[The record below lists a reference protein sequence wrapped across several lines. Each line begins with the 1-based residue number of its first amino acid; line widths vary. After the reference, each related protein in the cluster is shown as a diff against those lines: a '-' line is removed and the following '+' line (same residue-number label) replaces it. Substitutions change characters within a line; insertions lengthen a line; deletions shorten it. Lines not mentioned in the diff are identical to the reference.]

1 MSGIKGGG
9 GRGSPRTAEKG
20 ADGDFRP
27 IDLSRAMYS
36 CSMLARKIIAFGA
49 ERIREGSASLP
60 QSESAAPD
68 TSATFRISELLRAL
82 GLTRC
87 KRNYELV
94 RATVAGM
101 RTLGVEPADTSRKY
115 LGHNWFQS
123 IFYDEDEG
131 VVSLR
136 FSQEIGRRLLG
147 LADGYTAMHLRTIGE
162 FKSFYAFR
170 LYEIAIS
177 WMGNRGQ
184 GGNAPGT
191 WFFQMT
197 EDEIRRTFMIPD
209 GTYAGRANNFFAN
222 VIRRP
227 LDELNSVNPE
237 FSVEVT
243 RVKRGRT
250 TVAFRFGCHDKAVAA
265 ATPRDDGRREA
276 DDELG
281 RLERLKERFPERWGE
296 LLEFCRSKPSR
307 QPTARLS
314 EWSAETNAGV
324 LMLAEFRDEPL

>member
-1 MSGIKGGG
+1 MDGTKGKNCGGG
-9 GRGSPRTAEKG
+9 TKVAGMG
-20 ADGDFRP
+20 ADSEFP
-27 IDLSRAMYS
+27 QNDLSRAMYS

-49 ERIREGSASLP
+49 VRIREAN
-60 QSESAAPD
+60 AAPD
-68 TSATFRISELLRAL
+68 TSVTFRIAELLRAL

-87 KRNYELV
+87 RRNYELV
-94 RATVAGM
+94 RETVAKM

-115 LGHNWFQS
+115 LGYNWFQS
-123 IFYDEDEG
+123 VFYDEDEG

-147 LADGYTAMHLRTIGE
+147 LADGYTAMHLRTVGE